1 MSILAYVLLGYVI
14 CLSKSYPC
22 TKISLSCASIFYNK
36 NKERAFA
43 KERIYSLVSQQTLN
57 LYVRV
62 LGSHAFETRVM
73 RAPFRLDNL
82 FAVFRSL
89 LYISKKFNPNLDGKE
104 VHSCAP
110 GSRK

>member
-1 MSILAYVLLGYVI
+1 
-14 CLSKSYPC
+14 
-22 TKISLSCASIFYNK
+22 
-36 NKERAFA
+36 
-43 KERIYSLVSQQTLN
+43 
-57 LYVRV
+57 
-62 LGSHAFETRVM
+62 VM

-89 LYISKKFNPNLDGKE
+89 LYISKKFNPNLDGKK